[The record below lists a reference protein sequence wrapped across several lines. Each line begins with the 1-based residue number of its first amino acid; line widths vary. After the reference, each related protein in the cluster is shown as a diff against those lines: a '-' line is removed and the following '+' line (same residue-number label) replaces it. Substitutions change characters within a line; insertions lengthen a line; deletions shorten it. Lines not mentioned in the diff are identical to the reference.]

1 MKICVSTQN
10 RFLLKKKNSGY
21 EDFFSSSYKF
31 VTFGLFPDGFSINK
45 IFSFIYVG
53 IHLIASQGITEKS

>member
-1 MKICVSTQN
+1 MKILCVVSTQN
-10 RFLLKKKNSGY
+10 RFLLKKKT
-21 EDFFSSSYKF
+21 FSSSYKF
-31 VTFGLFPDGFSINK
+31 VTFGLFPVGFSINK